1 MNSWANV
8 GDLVFV
14 LGREN
19 EIVPCKVTK
28 KIGTGPNIQLF
39 FEPIEDKDKRK
50 VPKNRLKCFITH
62 VGWNGGFVFKKRQN
76 AVDYLDAV
84 MNGDNVNIPSMISK
98 KTKRVQQ
105 NLIKQ
110 NNNVNIQ
117 KIKDEATQ
125 DAVNKVHKIVIAAML
140 VALNKELGIGPK
152 RGAQVVEEINHLI
165 EEVGEGKISQEDLFL
180 LAESKMKIKIGGNDE
195 H

>member
-19 EIVPCKVTK
+19 EIVPCKVIK
-28 KIGTGPNIQLF
+28 EIGTGPSTQLF

-84 MNGDNVNIPSMISK
+84 TNGDNVNIPSMISK

-110 NNNVNIQ
+110 NQKNSITIKAGKNLFQTAYIDYDDIEFTNISVDIQ
-117 KIKDEATQ
+117 
-125 DAVNKVHKIVIAAML
+125 
-140 VALNKELGIGPK
+140 
-152 RGAQVVEEINHLI
+152 
-165 EEVGEGKISQEDLFL
+165 
-180 LAESKMKIKIGGNDE
+180 
-195 H
+195 

>member
-50 VPKNRLKCFITH
+50 VPKNRLKCFITQ

-84 MNGDNVNIPSMISK
+84 TNGDNVNIPSMISK

-110 NNNVNIQ
+110 NSNIDIK

-180 LAESKMKIKIGGNDE
+180 LAESKMKIKIGGNNE